1 MGKIN
6 YIDID
11 GTLVDYENN
20 LPDSAVEAIQQAR
33 KNGHRVYVCT
43 GRSKAEVYQNIWDIG
58 LDGMIG
64 GDEIRAMADY
74 ITDSVEEDGLWN
86 ALKHFDLI

>member
-6 YIDID
+6 FIDID

-33 KNGHRVYVCT
+33 KNGHCVYVCT
-43 GRSKAEVYQNIWDIG
+43 GRSKAEVYQQNK
-58 LDGMIG
+58 
-64 GDEIRAMADY
+64 R
-74 ITDSVEEDGLWN
+74 
-86 ALKHFDLI
+86 

>member
-1 MGKIN
+1 MEKVIF
-6 YIDID
+6 IDID

-43 GRSKAEVYQNIWDIG
+43 GRSKAEFYLESNSG
-58 LDGMIG
+58 LY
-64 GDEIRAMADY
+64 AF
-74 ITDSVEEDGLWN
+74 
-86 ALKHFDLI
+86 KHFGII